1 MNNKNI
7 LLFGSNGLVGSSV
20 KKLFETDENVNLIA
34 ATRNDADLFDFESTK
49 NIIKNN
55 NPEIIINSAAKV
67 GGIYA
72 NNKYRTDFLLN
83 NLKININILEA
94 CIGFPDIKIINLGSS
109 CIYPLDA
116 KNPIKEDDF
125 MNGKLEHTNSPYAM
139 AKIAGIEMGRSMN
152 SQFGHNVINLMP
164 TNLYGP
170 NDNFH
175 PDNSH
180 VLPGLMHKFHLAK
193 IKNQPSVEVWGTGK
207 AKREFMHVD
216 DLGDACVFALEN
228 WRPNINEP
236 NFLNVGTGS
245 DLSIKELA
253 QAVATAVGFTGN
265 ITWDITKPDGTPK
278 KQLDVSRL
286 KGLGWSARIPLQEGL
301 ARTVEDYKYR
311 ISHGTI
317 RL

>member
-49 NIIKNN
+49 NIIKKN

-109 CIYPLDA
+109 CIYPLNA
-116 KNPIKEDDF
+116 PNPIKETSFLD
-125 MNGKLEHTNSPYAM
+125 GKLEETNSPYAI
-139 AKIAGIEMGRSMN
+139 AKITAIELGKSLN
-152 SQFGHNVINLMP
+152 LQFGNKVINLMP

-170 NDNFH
+170 RDNFS
-175 PDNSH
+175 DLNSH
-180 VLPGLMHKFHLAK
+180 VIPGLLQRIHNAK
-193 IKNQPSVEVWGTGK
+193 SKNEDSVDIWGSGSPL
-207 AKREFMHVD
+207 REFMYVD
-216 DLGDACVFALEN
+216 DLADAIKYVISN
-228 WRPNINEP
+228 NIEHEL
-236 NFLNVGTGS
+236 LNVGSGEEI
-245 DLSIKELA
+245 SIKSLAELISEI
-253 QAVATAVGFTGN
+253 VGFNGN
-265 ITWDITKPDGTPK
+265 LIFDSSMPDGNPRK
-278 KQLDVSRL
+278 LLDSTL
-286 KGLGWSARIPLQEGL
+286 INNLGWSAKTSLEKGL
-301 ARTVEDYKYR
+301 KLTYDWYVKN
-311 ISHGTI
+311 IT
-317 RL
+317 

>member
-72 NNKYRTDFLLN
+72 NNKFRTDFLLN

-109 CIYPLDA
+109 CIYPLNA
-116 KNPIKEDDF
+116 PNPIKETSFLD
-125 MNGKLEHTNSPYAM
+125 GKLEETNSPYAI
-139 AKIAGIEMGRSMN
+139 AKITAIELGKSLN
-152 SQFGHNVINLMP
+152 LQFGNKVINLMP

-170 NDNFH
+170 RDNFS
-175 PDNSH
+175 DLNSH
-180 VLPGLMHKFHLAK
+180 VIPGLLQRIHNAK
-193 IKNQPSVEVWGTGK
+193 SKNENSVDIWGSGSPL
-207 AKREFMHVD
+207 REFMYVD
-216 DLGDACVFALEN
+216 DLADAIKYVIN
-228 WRPNINEP
+228 NNIEHEL
-236 NFLNVGTGS
+236 LNVGSGEEI
-245 DLSIKELA
+245 SIKSLAELISEI
-253 QAVATAVGFTGN
+253 VGFNGN
-265 ITWDITKPDGTPK
+265 LIFDSSMPDGNPRK
-278 KQLDVSRL
+278 LLDSTL
-286 KGLGWSARIPLQEGL
+286 INKLGWSAKTGL
-301 ARTVEDYKYR
+301 EKGLKLTYNWYLKN
-311 ISHGTI
+311 IT
-317 RL
+317 

>member
-20 KKLFETDENVNLIA
+20 KKLLETDENVNLIA

-109 CIYPLDA
+109 CIYPLNA
-116 KNPIKEDDF
+116 PNPIKETSFLD
-125 MNGKLEHTNSPYAM
+125 GKLEETNSPYAI
-139 AKIAGIEMGRSMN
+139 AKITAIELGKSLN
-152 SQFGHNVINLMP
+152 LQFGNKVINLMP

-170 NDNFH
+170 RDNFS
-175 PDNSH
+175 DLNSH
-180 VLPGLMHKFHLAK
+180 VIPGLLQRIHNAK
-193 IKNQPSVEVWGTGK
+193 SKNEDSVDIWGSGSPL
-207 AKREFMHVD
+207 REFMYVD
-216 DLGDACVFALEN
+216 DLADAIKYVISN
-228 WRPNINEP
+228 NIEHEL
-236 NFLNVGTGS
+236 LNVGSGEEI
-245 DLSIKELA
+245 SIKSLAELISEI
-253 QAVATAVGFTGN
+253 VGFNGN
-265 ITWDITKPDGTPK
+265 LIFDSSMPDGNPRK
-278 KQLDVSRL
+278 LLDSTL
-286 KGLGWSARIPLQEGL
+286 INNLGWSAKTSLEKGL
-301 ARTVEDYKYR
+301 KLTYDWYVKN
-311 ISHGTI
+311 IT
-317 RL
+317 

>member
-72 NNKYRTDFLLN
+72 NNKYRTDYLLN

-109 CIYPLDA
+109 CIYPLNA
-116 KNPIKEDDF
+116 PNPIKESSFLD
-125 MNGKLEHTNSPYAM
+125 GKLEETNSPYAI
-139 AKIAGIEMGRSMN
+139 AKITAIELGKSLN
-152 SQFGHNVINLMP
+152 LQFGNKVINLMP

-170 NDNFH
+170 RDNFS
-175 PDNSH
+175 DLNSH
-180 VLPGLMHKFHLAK
+180 VIPGLLQRIHNAK
-193 IKNQPSVEVWGTGK
+193 SKNEDSVDIWGSGSPL
-207 AKREFMHVD
+207 REFMYVD
-216 DLGDACVFALEN
+216 DLADAIKYVISN
-228 WRPNINEP
+228 NIEHEL
-236 NFLNVGTGS
+236 LNVGSGEEI
-245 DLSIKELA
+245 SIKSLAELISEI
-253 QAVATAVGFTGN
+253 VGFNGN
-265 ITWDITKPDGTPK
+265 LIFDSSMPDGNPRK
-278 KQLDVSRL
+278 LLDSTL
-286 KGLGWSARIPLQEGL
+286 INNLGWSAKTSLENGL
-301 ARTVEDYKYR
+301 KLTYNWYLKN
-311 ISHGTI
+311 IT
-317 RL
+317 